1 MTEQETI
8 RERAQRIVDEI
19 TRAVE
24 SGSKIPQAG
33 PAVSGLLSRVAGD
46 DAALRKDRY
55 VLRFIYDATRVIAT
69 KQWNT
74 HSDVLEKLPP
84 YGFRREEEVLQ
95 WAHWFGSRRERR
107 LLVNRFLLEVQGT
120 DIRKSVHDLMFET
133 FRYEQQAVA
142 SKVLDHLEE

>member
-84 YGFRREEEVLQ
+84 YGFRREE
-95 WAHWFGSRRERR
+95 
-107 LLVNRFLLEVQGT
+107 
-120 DIRKSVHDLMFET
+120 
-133 FRYEQQAVA
+133 
-142 SKVLDHLEE
+142 